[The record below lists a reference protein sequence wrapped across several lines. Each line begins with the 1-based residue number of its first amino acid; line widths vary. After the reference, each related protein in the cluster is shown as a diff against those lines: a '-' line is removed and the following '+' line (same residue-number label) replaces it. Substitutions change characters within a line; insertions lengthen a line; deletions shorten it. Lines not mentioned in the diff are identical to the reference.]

1 MYDMKFISLAAAG
14 IRNMMYVCHNENW
27 MKTLV
32 NFLLNIITLQLLGIK
47 YRLYQL
53 YIYQTQKLG
62 QDRSAVDLN
71 FMFVCERL

>member
-32 NFLLNIITLQLLGIK
+32 NFLLNIIILQLLRIK
-47 YRLYQL
+47 YRLYQP
-53 YIYQTQKLG
+53 YIYQRQKLG
-62 QDRSAVDLN
+62 QDKSVVDLN
-71 FMFVCERL
+71 SI